1 MSSLLRQLQQ
11 EAKALS
17 HQKRPLFYDHYQQ
30 ELRYSKELFFGNSL
44 ILRCREDVI
53 PFLNDD
59 FGHGVE
65 HSKKVAIESGA
76 IVLAET
82 AGWDLSHGRHLAV
95 LAQLAGLMHDIC
107 RLQGEHARQ
116 GAELSHTILADYPL
130 SAADRNIIAFAIAN
144 HEAFKAAQQAPD
156 DSSHTLGG
164 ALYDADKFRW
174 GPDNFATTLWEICDY
189 LEWPLAKIK
198 ARFPRGLE
206 VIRSISDTFRTR
218 IGRIYGPEFIDI
230 GLELGGYLYRRLD
243 QENSHPTSSYP
254 T

>member
-1 MSSLLRQLQQ
+1 MSDILRQMQQ
-11 EAKALS
+11 EAKDLS
-17 HQKRPLFYDHYQQ
+17 NQKRPLFYDHYQQ

-76 IVLAET
+76 IVLGET
-82 AGWDLSHGRHLAV
+82 SGWGLTQARHLSV

-107 RLQGEHARQ
+107 RLQGDHARQ
-116 GAELSHTILADYPL
+116 GAELSYTILADYPL
-130 SAADRNIIAFAIAN
+130 SSADREMIAFAIAN
-144 HEAFKAAQQAPD
+144 HEAFKTVQKSPD
-156 DSSHTLGG
+156 PSTDTLGG

-174 GPDNFATTLWEICDY
+174 GPDNFVTTLWEICDY
-189 LEWPLAKIK
+189 LEWPLEKIK
-198 ARFPRGLE
+198 ARFPGGLGF
-206 VIRSISDTFRTR
+206 VRSISDTFRTR

-230 GLELGGYLYRRLD
+230 GLELGGYIYRRLD
-243 QENSHPTSSYP
+243 QENR
-254 T
+254 